1 MLSNYFEDELKPLQT
16 NVSLNLPLD
25 QSTRVSKRIDLGLPN
40 LLSEPANDPTNEI
53 KLTGAV
59 IESWLNKVLLID
71 Q

>member
-40 LLSEPANDPTNEI
+40 LLSEPANDPANEI